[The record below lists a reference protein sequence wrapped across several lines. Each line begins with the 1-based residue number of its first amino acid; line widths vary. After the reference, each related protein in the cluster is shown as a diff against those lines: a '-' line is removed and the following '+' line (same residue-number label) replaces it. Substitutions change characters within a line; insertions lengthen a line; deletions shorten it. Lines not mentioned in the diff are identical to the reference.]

1 MAITGKGPGPK
12 KKNKNVIPPSKVGQ
26 DPKSGQTVAAPGYKM
41 GIIPKK
47 GEAPTKKIKG
57 PFGSE
62 ATVQSGIYG
71 PVPVGPGGKSGAATP
86 APKKKKSGGTAV
98 GKAIRDVKRAVSS
111 SGSSKPFISTRQK
124 IARSKKTGKAC
135 Y

>member
-1 MAITGKGPGPK
+1 
-12 KKNKNVIPPSKVGQ
+12 
-26 DPKSGQTVAAPGYKM
+26 
-41 GIIPKK
+41 
-47 GEAPTKKIKG
+47 
-57 PFGSE
+57 
-62 ATVQSGIYG
+62 
-71 PVPVGPGGKSGAATP
+71 VGPGGKSGAATP